1 MLFNPIIGVNIY
13 LQPLDETHCSE
24 AYVNW
29 MNNTEINKYL
39 ESRWIYHNCKS
50 IREFI
55 EEIKNSDHSII
66 FGIFRKVD
74 STHIGNIKIG
84 PINKNHNFADI
95 GYIIGEQSAW
105 GCGFS
110 TEAVKMVVDY
120 AFKDLGLNK
129 CTAGVY
135 ESNKASRKVLEKSG
149 FTQEGVFKRHL
160 KVDKG
165 WENHIAYGILN
176 PVKNE
181 FD

>member
-1 MLFNPIIGVNIY
+1 
-13 LQPLDETHCSE
+13 
-24 AYVNW
+24 
-29 MNNTEINKYL
+29 
-39 ESRWIYHNCKS
+39 
-50 IREFI
+50 
-55 EEIKNSDHSII
+55 
-66 FGIFRKVD
+66 
-74 STHIGNIKIG
+74 
-84 PINKNHNFADI
+84 
-95 GYIIGEQSAW
+95 
-105 GCGFS
+105 
-110 TEAVKMVVDY
+110 MVVDY